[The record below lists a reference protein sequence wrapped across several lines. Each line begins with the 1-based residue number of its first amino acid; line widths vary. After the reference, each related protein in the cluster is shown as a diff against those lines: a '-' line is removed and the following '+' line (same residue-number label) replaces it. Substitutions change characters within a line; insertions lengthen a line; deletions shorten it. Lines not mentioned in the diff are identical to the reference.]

1 MNAYFFRFGKKVNST
16 RIPETSAGLLF
27 EIQLKDE
34 ASILNPII
42 RTARND
48 ARLFNY
54 VYIPTYQRYYYIDN
68 WTYQNGVWQADLSC
82 DVLGSYKTQIG
93 AMSCYVERAAS
104 SYNGDIIDTLYP
116 AKTNFNNRKI
126 SLTCSWLG
134 VAPSGGTYVVGVI
147 NGVSANRIGAVTYY
161 ALTPVTFN
169 SFVSKLLSDAFITD
183 MGVTDISTELLKSL
197 FKPLEYITTCMWFPF
212 DITSIASSQSANIKF
227 GYWDTS
233 VSGQIVNSIA
243 QQTWVTANI
252 PAHPQAA
259 SRGSFLNYA
268 PYSRLT
274 LYIPPFGS
282 IPIDTSYLAAGRHL
296 EAPVYVDHITG
307 KADIFINFN
316 SGNVQHELTGICASR
331 TAQFGVPI
339 SLGQVIQDVLG
350 AGISAVGTIGAA
362 FSGNLSGMISG
373 AMSAIQSFLPQ
384 ESNSGCNGA
393 FIQSIENY
401 VAVLQCVNLADEN
414 LADFGRPTFATKT
427 INTLS
432 GYVKCAE
439 AHPAIESALSSELKQ
454 IESYML
460 GGFFWE

>member
-93 AMSCYVERAAS
+93 LMSCYIERSAS

-116 AKTNFNNRKI
+116 AKTNFSNRFV
-126 SLTCSWLG
+126 SLSCSWNG
-134 VAPSGGTYVVGVI
+134 AAPSGGTYVVGVI
-147 NGVSANRIGAVTYY
+147 NGSSGNRFGATTYY
-161 ALTPVTFN
+161 SLTPLMFKK
-169 SFVSKLLSDAFITD
+169 FISKLMSEEFITSMD
-183 MGVTDISTELLKSL
+183 VTDISNQLLKSL

-212 DITSIASSQSANIKF
+212 PLESMSSSQSEHIKF
-227 GYWDTS
+227 GYWDTG
-233 VSGQIVNSIA
+233 VSGQIVDSVA
-243 QQTWVTANI
+243 QKTFVVGTI
-252 PAHPQAA
+252 PQHPQAS

-282 IPIDTSYLAAGRHL
+282 IPVDTSYLAAGRHL
-296 EAPVYVDHITG
+296 DAPVYIDYITG

-316 SGNVQHELTGICASR
+316 SGSVQHELTGICASR

-350 AGISAVGTIGAA
+350 AGLSAVGTVGSL

-373 AMSAIQSFLPQ
+373 AMSAIQSLLPQ
-384 ESNSGCNGA
+384 ESHSGCNGA
-393 FIQSIENY
+393 FIQSIEDY
-401 VAVLQCVNLADEN
+401 IAVLQCVNLVDEN
-414 LADFGRPTFATKT
+414 LADFGRPIFATKT

-432 GYVKCAE
+432 GYIKCAE
-439 AHPAIESALSSELKQ
+439 AHPAIDSAFSSELKQ

>member
-1 MNAYFFRFGKKVNST
+1 MNAYFFRFGKRVNST

-34 ASILNPII
+34 ASILNPVI

-93 AMSCYVERAAS
+93 GMSCYIERSAS

-116 AKTNFNNRKI
+116 AKTNFSNRYV
-126 SLTCSWLG
+126 SLSCAWNG

-147 NGVSANRIGAVTYY
+147 NGSEANRIGATTYY
-161 ALTPVTFN
+161 ALTPVMFK
-169 SFVSKLLSDAFITD
+169 SFISKLMSDTFITE
-183 MGVTDISTELLKSL
+183 MGVTDISSELLKSL

-212 DITSIASSQSANIKF
+212 ALQSIASSRSEHIKF
-227 GYWDTS
+227 GYWDTN
-233 VSGQIVNSIA
+233 VSGQIVDSIA
-243 QQTWVTANI
+243 QKTWVTATI
-252 PAHPQAA
+252 PQHPQAS
-259 SRGSFLNYA
+259 SRGSYLNYA

-296 EAPVYVDHITG
+296 ESPVYVDHITG

-316 SGNVQHELTGICASR
+316 SGSVQQQLTGICASR

-350 AGISAVGTIGAA
+350 AGLSAVGTVGAL
-362 FSGNLSGMISG
+362 FSGNVSGMISG
-373 AMSAIQSFLPQ
+373 AMSAIQSLLPQ

-432 GYVKCAE
+432 GYIKCAE
-439 AHPAIESALSSELKQ
+439 AHPAIDSALSSELKQ
-454 IESYML
+454 IETYML